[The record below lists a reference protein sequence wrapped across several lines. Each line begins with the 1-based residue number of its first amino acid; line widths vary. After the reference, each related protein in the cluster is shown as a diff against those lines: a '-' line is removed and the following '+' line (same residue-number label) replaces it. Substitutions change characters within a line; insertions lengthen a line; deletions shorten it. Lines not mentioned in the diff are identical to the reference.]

1 MALRIGGGGARG
13 RRLRAAGKTTRPP
26 LARVRTSLMDTL
38 AGRLEGARVLDV
50 YAGSGSLGFEA
61 LSRGAAECV
70 FVESDAA
77 AVAGI
82 RADAAALGLEKNA
95 RVVRGDVAAGLAA
108 LVADDGTGFDV
119 VFLDPPFKVDAAAVA
134 EEAAVL
140 VARLGVL
147 VWRVPR
153 GRVLPPRV
161 GVLAL
166 TRQRRYGIS
175 KVGSYT

>member
-1 MALRIGGGGARG
+1 MPRRVSRRRLPSRTSRPASRWGARSCPY
-13 RRLRAAGKTTRPP
+13 RRQ
-26 LARVRTSLMDTL
+26 TSTP
-38 AGRLEGARVLDV
+38 
-50 YAGSGSLGFEA
+50 Y
-61 LSRGAAECV
+61 
-70 FVESDAA
+70 
-77 AVAGI
+77 